1 LKYKA
6 NYQKREEFMPENEG
20 CLTIFDVPVKELSS
34 AEARIIKDAE
44 LLNIEEDIKE
54 SILYMRERIKI
65 KI

>member
-1 LKYKA
+1 
-6 NYQKREEFMPENEG
+6 MPENEG
-20 CLTIFDVPVKELSS
+20 CLTIFDVPVEELSS